1 MTRRLLPPPHS
12 PSSPV
17 DRRQLLRLAG
27 GATAAA
33 VLGAAGAAWPTRA
46 TLAAEAGR
54 TAFPARTRAANAG
67 ALDPIALYRKQHFRS
82 DAGLLWWWLQGPK
95 YGQVGTTLTPLFTMK
110 VGTLQRVT
118 PREDGGFDLTS
129 LEMVFLAD
137 SDSGK
142 RLTQWRNPYTG
153 EMLPVRFSPLGPST
167 VRYRADNSRVL
178 PTELGGARLEARAQ
192 TSAPL
197 IVGDDVFVRDE
208 STARVF
214 TPGRTVPFEVNDIAT
229 YHGSLRN
236 LSDPNVTMGA
246 ATVSFAEVTGWQR
259 WMNMGERPGNLTS
272 RSSGAKVA
280 SIEAM
285 PADWRAMLAEVA
297 PQIAAN
303 PVAAL
308 DGPAARFD
316 R

>member
-1 MTRRLLPPPHS
+1 MPTRS
-12 PSSPV
+12 PQSPLN
-17 DRRQLLRLAG
+17 RRALIQVAAG
-27 GATAAA
+27 AASGA
-33 VLGAAGAAWPTRA
+33 VLGALPAA
-46 TLAAEAGR
+46 AAAQTSTPPPAAAPAAGR
-54 TAFPARTRAANAG
+54 APAF
-67 ALDPIALYRKQHFRS
+67 DPVQLYRKLHFRS
-82 DAGLLWWWLQGPK
+82 DAGLVWWWLQGPK
-95 YGQVGTTLTPLFTMK
+95 YGQVGTTLTPLFSML

-118 PREDGGFDLTS
+118 PRDDGGFDLTA

-137 SDSGK
+137 PDSGA

-153 EMLPVRFSPLGPST
+153 ETIPVKFAPLGPST
-167 VRYRADNSRVL
+167 VRYRADNTRVL
-178 PTELGGARLEARAQ
+178 PTEIGGARLESSAS

-197 IVGDDVFVRDE
+197 VVGDDVFVRDT

-214 TPGRTVPFEVNDIAT
+214 TPGRTTPFEVNDLST

-236 LSDPNVTMGA
+236 LVDPKVTMGA

-259 WMNMGERPGNLTS
+259 WMNMADRPGNLTS

-280 SIEAM
+280 SFAAM
-285 PADWRAMLAEVA
+285 PANWRAMLAEVA

>member
-1 MTRRLLPPPHS
+1 MRSRSQPS
-12 PSSPV
+12 PL
-17 DRRQLLRLAG
+17 DRRTWIKVAAG
-27 GATAAA
+27 AASGV
-33 VLGAAGAAWPTRA
+33 VLGAAGSA
-46 TLAAEAGR
+46 TSAAEPAKAGG
-54 TAFPARTRAANAG
+54 AGSPVPSSGESAPRAAKTSG
-67 ALDPIALYRKQHFRS
+67 FDPIQLYRKLHFRS
-82 DAGLLWWWLQGPK
+82 DAGLVWWWLEGPK
-95 YGQVGTTLTPLFTMK
+95 FGQVGTTLTPLFSMR

-118 PREDGGFDLTS
+118 PRADGGFDLTS

-137 SDSGK
+137 LDSGS

-153 EMLPVRFSPLGPST
+153 ETIPVKFAPLGPST
-167 VRYRADNSRVL
+167 VSYRPDNSRVL
-178 PTELGGARLEARAQ
+178 PSEIGGARLESSAR

-197 IVGDDVFVRDE
+197 VVGDEVFVRDE

-214 TPGRTVPFEVNDIAT
+214 TPGRTTPFEVNDFST

-236 LSDPNVTMGA
+236 LTDPTVTMGA

-280 SIEAM
+280 SFEAM
-285 PADWRAMLAEVA
+285 PATWRAMLAEVA
-297 PQIAAN
+297 PQIAAD

-308 DGPAARFD
+308 GGPAARFD

>member
-1 MTRRLLPPPHS
+1 MPRRSQP
-12 PSSPV
+12 SPV
-17 DRRQLLRLAG
+17 NRR
-27 GATAAA
+27 TWIKVAASA
-33 VLGAAGAAWPTRA
+33 ASGVVLGAAGGA
-46 TLAAEAGR
+46 TSAAEPGR
-54 TAFPARTRAANAG
+54 TAFPARPRPAGPAAF
-67 ALDPIALYRKQHFRS
+67 DPISLYRKLHYRS

-95 YGQVGTTLTPLFTMK
+95 YGQVGTTLTPLYSTR

-118 PREDGGFDLTS
+118 PRADGGFDLTS

-137 SDSGK
+137 LDSGA

-153 EMLPVRFSPLGPST
+153 ETLPVKFAPLGPTT
-167 VRYRADNSRVL
+167 VRYRSDNSRVL
-178 PTELGGARLEARAQ
+178 PTEIGGARLEASAR
-192 TSAPL
+192 TTAPL
-197 IVGDDVFVRDE
+197 VVGDDVFVRDE

-214 TPGRTVPFEVNDIAT
+214 TPGRTMPFEVNDLST

-236 LSDPNVTMGA
+236 LTDATVTVGA

-259 WMNMGERPGNLTS
+259 WMNMGERPGSLTS

-280 SIEAM
+280 SFEAM

-297 PQIAAN
+297 PQIAAA

-308 DGPAARFD
+308 EGPAARFD